1 MDMVKIGILGMVSIL
16 LALFVRESKPQFSA
30 LISMTACILIFFS
43 ALSRLGSMA
52 EIFSNLTEQIAL
64 KESYMRILLKIIG
77 ISYVADFSSNLCK
90 DAGYSAI
97 AGQIEIFGKISVL
110 TVSVPVVLALLS
122 TISELL
128 GG

>member
-52 EIFSNLTEQIAL
+52 ETFSNLTEQIAL

>member
-1 MDMVKIGILGMVSIL
+1 MDMIKIGILGIVSIL
-16 LALFVRESKPQFSA
+16 LALFIKEWKPQFSV
-30 LISMTACILIFFS
+30 LISMTACILIFFT
-43 ALSRLGSMA
+43 ALTRMGNMA
-52 EIFSNLTEQIAL
+52 EMFAELTEQISI

>member
-1 MDMVKIGILGMVSIL
+1 MDMIKIGILGMVSIL
-16 LALFVRESKPQFSA
+16 LALLLKEWKPQFSV
-30 LISMTACILIFFS
+30 LISMTACILIFFT
-43 ALSRLGSMA
+43 ALTRMGSMA
-52 EIFSNLTEQIAL
+52 EIFAELTKQISF

-110 TVSVPVVLALLS
+110 TVSVPVVMALLS
-122 TISELL
+122 TVSELL
-128 GG
+128 GR

>member
-1 MDMVKIGILGMVSIL
+1 MDMIKIGILGIVSIL
-16 LALFVRESKPQFSA
+16 LALFIKEWKPQFSV
-30 LISMTACILIFFS
+30 LISMTACILIFFT
-43 ALSRLGSMA
+43 ALTRMGNMA
-52 EIFSNLTEQIAL
+52 EMFAELTEQISI

-110 TVSVPVVLALLS
+110 TVSVPVMMALLS

>member
-43 ALSRLGSMA
+43 GLSRLGSMA
-52 EIFSNLTEQIAL
+52 ETFSNLTEQIAL